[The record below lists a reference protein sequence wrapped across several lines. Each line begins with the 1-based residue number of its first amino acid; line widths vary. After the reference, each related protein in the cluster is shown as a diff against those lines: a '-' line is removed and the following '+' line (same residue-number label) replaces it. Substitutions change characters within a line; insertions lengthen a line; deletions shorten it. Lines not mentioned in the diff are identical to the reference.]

1 LLSSHPIQVPIRHA
15 EEVEQVFDAISYCKG
30 GSVVR
35 MIKAVLGMTHFQQ
48 GLSNYMKKYA
58 YGNTETLDLW
68 QSWEDVSGMPIAELM
83 ASWTEQMGFPLLKIV
98 KEDWHDDHVVLE
110 LEQSWFLADGSE
122 PPEAKLWGT
131 SRSACVS
138 HGSGNDESRTL
149 TLPYTH
155 FRFPFALP
163 CCGCCRHRGAL
174 SLFFASVISYTDP
187 HRHTVRDTTRYD
199 LDA

>member
-1 LLSSHPIQVPIRHA
+1 MYALDGLLSSHPIQVPIHHA

-68 QSWEDVSGMPIAELM
+68 QSWEDVSGIPIAELM
-83 ASWTEQMGFPLLKIV
+83 ASWTEQMGFPLLKII
-98 KEDWHDDHVVLE
+98 KEDWQDDKVVLE
-110 LEQSWFLADGSE
+110 LEQTWFLADGSE

-131 SRSACVS
+131 SFGF
-138 HGSGNDESRTL
+138 GSTEDFKAEMSDQTFL
-149 TLPYTH
+149 TRYS
-155 FRFPFALP
+155 FSFALSP
-163 CCGCCRHRGAL
+163 SSSLLFSLSQLFQSSPPLPQRHNK
-174 SLFFASVISYTDP
+174 I
-187 HRHTVRDTTRYD
+187 
-199 LDA
+199 